1 MAPEQEALYA
11 LQWNVPRSELSMAA
25 QLEYDR
31 LVPAW
36 ERGEVRP
43 AAGELEAA
51 RLAWE
56 QDPARQARQD
66 TARQARQQEGLWDV
80 WERKRAEK
88 LAARETGLAWG
99 HTVDRSGTIHTFR
112 FQRGLLIPGAIMA
125 LAFAATGFALAVA
138 APLSGWSPNLGSKGD
153 LIFAIVSFPLCLWLG
168 IRLLRVAVQ
177 IRAGKMTIRS
187 YFRTRTVNVGEIRAI
202 SLQPKPTTP
211 AGSQW
216 IPRVDLTN
224 GRSIW
229 INNLECGP
237 ADRPPK
243 PYLAASF
250 DEIRRVLGV
259 GADDTS
265 QPEIR

>member
-11 LQWNVPRSELSMAA
+11 LQWNVPRSELSVAA

-51 RLAWE
+51 RLTWE
-56 QDPARQARQD
+56 QD

-125 LAFAATGFALAVA
+125 LAFAATGFALA
-138 APLSGWSPNLGSKGD
+138 
-153 LIFAIVSFPLCLWLG
+153 LIIH
-168 IRLLRVAVQ
+168 
-177 IRAGKMTIRS
+177 
-187 YFRTRTVNVGEIRAI
+187 
-202 SLQPKPTTP
+202 
-211 AGSQW
+211 AGSW
-216 IPRVDLTN
+216 LPLAVPLT
-224 GRSIW
+224 
-229 INNLECGP
+229 
-237 ADRPPK
+237 A
-243 PYLAASF
+243 
-250 DEIRRVLGV
+250 
-259 GADDTS
+259 
-265 QPEIR
+265 